1 MASGMPRQS
10 SERTD
15 ATARALLRPVLK
27 LLFRRGLSRQVVEG
41 LCDEAYVEAAAQK
54 LGQDT
59 EVSLKGVAAL
69 SGLSMAKVRRLKHVV
84 YRQSKTQA
92 EPFSEQAPL
101 VHAATRVMTGW
112 YSDAAFTDKQ
122 GRPLPLRSD
131 SLGFRKLVRK
141 FGNGFTTG
149 AVAGLLLSTESVKL
163 NERGEFEPQGRHVL
177 AAPHSD
183 ELDHNA
189 LGAFIDL
196 ARAVEINQ
204 RKLLTHTGALQRTC
218 SNDRIP
224 KRVVPLFKTMI
235 RQHTQ
240 SFLETIDDWLVQHE
254 ATDESKAGAEPL
266 VRLGIGVY
274 GITDEPTPEDSA
286 RPDENSR

>member
-1 MASGMPRQS
+1 MASGMPKS
-10 SERTD
+10 SERTE

-27 LLFRRGLSRQVVEG
+27 LLFRRGLSRQTLES
-41 LCDEAYVEAAAQK
+41 LCDEAYVEAAAEK
-54 LGQDT
+54 LGQTAD
-59 EVSLKGVAAL
+59 VSLKGVAQL
-69 SGLSMAKVRRLKHVV
+69 SGLSITKVRRLKDVV
-84 YRQSKTQA
+84 YRQAKTRA

-112 YSDAAFTDKQ
+112 YSDTAFTDKQ
-122 GRPLPLRSD
+122 GQPLPFRSD
-131 SLGFRKLVRK
+131 SPSFKKLVRK
-141 FGNGFTTG
+141 YGNGFTTG

-163 NERGEFEPQGRHVL
+163 NERGEFKPQGRHVL

-196 ARAVEINQ
+196 AQAVEINQ
-204 RKLLTHTGALQRTC
+204 RKLLTHAGALQRTC
-218 SNDRIP
+218 HNDRMP
-224 KRVVPLFKTMI
+224 KRVVPLFKAMI

-254 ATDESKAGAEPL
+254 ATDDSNAGTDPL
-266 VRLGIGVY
+266 VRLGVGVY
-274 GITDEPTPEDSA
+274 GITDEPAAEDSA
-286 RPDENSR
+286 HRDRNST